1 MIVGGFSEMTKLA
14 IGLLSSSLLAF
25 GACVPQAEI
34 VPSAVKTSIEKTTVT
49 VKDPQ
54 GNVLRIEE
62 KEMVL
67 QEYTAKE
74 PVQLKTVAPPPVQKV
89 HFENGKLVEDR

>member
-1 MIVGGFSEMTKLA
+1 M
-14 IGLLSSSLLAF
+14 LLRVAAVLLVAMSVA
-25 GACVPQAEI
+25 ACIPPPVKPG
-34 VPSAVKTSIEKTTVT
+34 VKTNIEKTTVT

-67 QEYTAKE
+67 QEYTASE
-74 PVQLKTVAPPPVQKV
+74 PVELKTVKPPKVQDEGDNK
-89 HFENGKLVEDR
+89 

>member
-1 MIVGGFSEMTKLA
+1 MTSMSLVRGLA
-14 IGLLSSSLLAF
+14 LALVTVA
-25 GACVPQAEI
+25 ACVPAVQL
-34 VPSAVKTSIEKTTVT
+34 VPNAVKTSIEKTTVT

-67 QEYTAKE
+67 QEYTARE
-74 PVQLKTVAPPPVQKV
+74 PVALKTVKPPAVQRF
-89 HFENGKLVEDR
+89 HYENDKLVEDR

>member
-1 MIVGGFSEMTKLA
+1 MHNRFVICA
-14 IGLLSSSLLAF
+14 LSSVVLVF
-25 GACVPQAEI
+25 GACVPQAEL

-67 QEYTAKE
+67 QEYTANA
-74 PVQLKTVAPPPVQKV
+74 PVELKTVTPPPVQKV
-89 HFENGKLVEDR
+89 HYENGKLVEDK

>member
-1 MIVGGFSEMTKLA
+1 MKSLPLVSLVFALA
-14 IGLLSSSLLAF
+14 GL
-25 GACVPQAEI
+25 GACIPQAQV
-34 VPSAVKTSIEKTTVT
+34 VPAAVKTSIEKTTVT

-67 QEYTAKE
+67 QEYTAKD
-74 PVQLKTVAPPPVQKV
+74 PVGLKTVAPPPLQRL
-89 HFENGKLVEDR
+89 HYENGKLVEER